1 MRKAEIYK
9 TSIFAKQK
17 TSPRGV
23 KNSQISLARGING
36 GFYNPKT
43 LRSEIKVEVQ
53 EVLYKQAME
62 NIRIEDGPEGEAV
75 KKDMANSTTPMF
87 GD

>member
-1 MRKAEIYK
+1 
-9 TSIFAKQK
+9 
-17 TSPRGV
+17 
-23 KNSQISLARGING
+23 
-36 GFYNPKT
+36 
-43 LRSEIKVEVQ
+43 
-53 EVLYKQAME
+53 ME